1 MGDLRTRSRLYLAL
15 LSLAALASVLVAL
28 PRTDTPTPARAALAV
43 LFAALLAL
51 AYLFPLEFAP
61 GTKVTLGTSVLFA
74 SVLLLE
80 PGIAMLAAAAGRLL
94 PQAVR
99 PRPADQ
105 ALLNGSQTVL
115 QAGVGAAIL
124 RAAGWNYGA
133 LRLTRP
139 EQLAPLA
146 AAALAMYLINTL
158 AVAAI
163 VGLESGRPPLSA
175 WAGSLTFPDATER
188 LSQLALGLVGAIV
201 ADAHAWALPLLLAPA
216 VAVYR
221 LAERN
226 ARLHGRAWLL
236 EHRAHHDPL
245 TGLPNRVLF
254 SDRLAAALDPDRGA
268 DPVAVLYVDLD
279 DLKGMNDARGHRAGD
294 ALLAAVAGRLA
305 GCLRP
310 GDIAARLGG
319 DEFAVL
325 LAGVRTPAE
334 AIRIAERI
342 RGRLAEPVALDG
354 GEVRA
359 GASVGFAVGAP
370 GVDAPEDLLHR
381 ADVAMYAAKSA
392 RPAPHSR
399 SGAAG

>member
-1 MGDLRTRSRLYLAL
+1 MGDLRPRSRAYIAL

-28 PRTDTPTPARAALAV
+28 PHTATLTPARAALAV

-51 AYLFPLEFAP
+51 AYLFPLEVAP

-80 PGIAMLAAAAGRLL
+80 PAIAMLAASAGRIL

-115 QAGVGAAIL
+115 QAGAGAALL
-124 RAAGWNYGA
+124 RAMGWNYSA
-133 LRLTRP
+133 LRFTRP
-139 EQLAPLA
+139 EQLAALA
-146 AAALAMYLINTL
+146 LAALAMYLINTL

-163 VGLESGRPPLSA
+163 VGLESGRSPLSA
-175 WAGSLTFPDATER
+175 WAGSLAVPDAAER

-201 ADAHAWALPLLLAPA
+201 ADVHAWALPLLLGPA
-216 VAVYR
+216 VVVYR
-221 LAERN
+221 LAERA
-226 ARLHGRAWLL
+226 ARLHGRAQIL
-236 EHRAHHDPL
+236 EHRALYDAL
-245 TGLPNRVLF
+245 TGLPNRALF
-254 SDRLAAALDPDRGA
+254 SERLAAALDPGHGT

-279 DLKGMNDARGHRAGD
+279 DLKGVNDTWGHRAGD

-305 GCLRP
+305 ACLRP
-310 GDIAARLGG
+310 GDTAARLGG

-325 LAGVRTPAE
+325 PGGTGSAAE
-334 AIRIAERI
+334 AIRITERI
-342 RGRLAEPVALDG
+342 RRGLAEPFALDC

-359 GASVGFAVGAP
+359 SASVGFAVGVP
-370 GVDAPEDLLHR
+370 GADAPEELLHR
-381 ADVAMYAAKSA
+381 ADVAMYATKSA
-392 RPAPHSR
+392 RPAPGSR
-399 SGAAG
+399 SRATG